1 MNPPLLAGKSIGS
14 SREPMPCPPLKMR
27 LTNVL
32 SIPASPEA
40 LSEWLIATLTLP
52 NPKWIENERMGRW
65 NRKTPKELKFYR
77 KVKGGGLRIPRG
89 FTGTLLRQCRRMGI
103 AYALEDRR
111 RKLADTTFTFQGRL
125 KPFQREAVAKMEA
138 KDFGTLSAPTGSG
151 KTVMGLYLIAR
162 RRQPTIVVVHTK
174 DLAHQ
179 WLARIEQFLGLPEKD
194 IGFIGGDQITVA
206 LVQSLYKCTA
216 EIAPRVGHL
225 VVDECHRTPS
235 RTFTEAVRAFDT
247 RYMLGLSATPWRRD
261 RLSKLIFWHL
271 GNVQWEIASQTLV
284 ESGDVLCAEV
294 ILRETEFRP
303 YFDPVSD
310 YSRMLSELT
319 EDKERNLLIVADVA
333 AAHQADSGVCLV
345 LSDRK
350 AHCENLRVLLKYRH
364 GITAEVLTGDVP
376 MKQRQ
381 AVTER
386 LQAGEVKVLIATGQ
400 LIGEGFD
407 CPRLET
413 LFLVTPIRF
422 SGRLLQYLGRVLR
435 PAPGKRR
442 ARVFDYVDIHV
453 DTLVKAAQARQRVY
467 PRQGLNN
474 GCASW

>member
-1 MNPPLLAGKSIGS
+1 M
-14 SREPMPCPPLKMR
+14 PPLKMR

-32 SIPASPEA
+32 SIPSPPEA
-40 LSEWLIATLTLP
+40 LSEWLISSLTLP
-52 NPKWIENERMGRW
+52 NPKWLENERMGRW

-77 KVKGGGLRIPRG
+77 KVRGGGLRIPRG
-89 FTGTLLRQCRRMGI
+89 FTGNLMRQCRRMDI
-103 AYALEDRR
+103 ACALEDRR
-111 RKLADTTFTFQGRL
+111 RRLADTAFAFQGEL
-125 KPFQREAVAKMEA
+125 KPFQREAVAKMGA

-162 RRQPTIVVVHTK
+162 RRQPTIVIVHTK
-174 DLAHQ
+174 DLAYQ
-179 WLARIEQFLGLPEKD
+179 WMARIEQFIGLPEKE
-194 IGFIGGDQITVA
+194 IGFIGGGRRRFGDQITVA
-206 LVQSLYKCTA
+206 LVQSLYKCA
-216 EIAPRVGHL
+216 PELAPRVGHL

-247 RYMLGLSATPWRRD
+247 QYMLGLSATPWRRD

-284 ESGDVLCAEV
+284 ESGDVLSAEV
-294 ILRETEFRP
+294 ILRETDFRP

-310 YSRMLSELT
+310 YSRMLSELA
-319 EDKERNLLIVADVA
+319 EDKERNLLIVGDVA

-364 GITAEVLTGDVP
+364 GIKAEVLTGDLPV
-376 MKQRQ
+376 KQRQ
-381 AVTER
+381 IVTER

-435 PAPGKRR
+435 PAPGKRS

-474 GCASW
+474 GQAQG

>member
-1 MNPPLLAGKSIGS
+1 MPPLEI
-14 SREPMPCPPLKMR
+14 R

-32 SIPASPEA
+32 SIPSPPQA
-40 LSEWLIATLTLP
+40 LSEWLISILTLP
-52 NPKWIENERMGRW
+52 NPKWLENERMGRW

-77 KVKGGGLRIPRG
+77 KVRGGGLRIPRG
-89 FTGTLLRQCRRMGI
+89 FTGNLLRQCRRMGI
-103 AYALEDRR
+103 AYTLEDRR
-111 RKLADTTFTFQGRL
+111 RRLADTEFAFQGRL
-125 KPFQREAVAKMEA
+125 KGFQREAVAKMSA

-162 RRQPTIVVVHTK
+162 RRQPTIVIVHTK

-179 WLARIEQFLGLPEKD
+179 WVARIQQFLGLAEKD
-194 IGFIGGDQITVA
+194 VGFIGGGRRRIGEQISVA
-206 LVQSLYKCTA
+206 LVQSLYKCAA
-216 EIAPRVGHL
+216 ELAPRVGHL

-284 ESGDVLCAEV
+284 ESGDVLGAEV
-294 ILRETEFRP
+294 VLRETEFRP

-319 EDKERNLLIVADVA
+319 EDKARNLLIAEDVA
-333 AAHQADSGVCLV
+333 AVHQADSGVCLV

-364 GITAEVLTGDVP
+364 GIIAEVLTGDVP
-376 MKQRQ
+376 SKQRQ
-381 AVTER
+381 AVTDR
-386 LQAGEVKVLIATGQ
+386 LQAGQVKVLIATGQ

-442 ARVFDYVDIHV
+442 ARVFDYVDVHV

-467 PRQGLNN
+467 PREGPDTGRAQ
-474 GCASW
+474 

>member
-1 MNPPLLAGKSIGS
+1 
-14 SREPMPCPPLKMR
+14 
-27 LTNVL
+27 
-32 SIPASPEA
+32 
-40 LSEWLIATLTLP
+40 
-52 NPKWIENERMGRW
+52 
-65 NRKTPKELKFYR
+65 
-77 KVKGGGLRIPRG
+77 
-89 FTGTLLRQCRRMGI
+89 
-103 AYALEDRR
+103 
-111 RKLADTTFTFQGRL
+111 
-125 KPFQREAVAKMEA
+125 
-138 KDFGTLSAPTGSG
+138 
-151 KTVMGLYLIAR
+151 MGLYLIAR

-194 IGFIGGDQITVA
+194 IGFIGGGRRRFGNQITVA

-350 AHCENLRVLLKYRH
+350 AHCENLRALLKYRH

-435 PAPGKRR
+435 PAPGKRS

-467 PRQGLNN
+467 PRQGPNN
-474 GCASW
+474 GNVS